1 MQFWHEQSHRYRA
14 ELQDFKK
21 LTAVAMDGL
30 RNEHSMLFK
39 DLEGAAVRVERVER
53 EMDYVETQT
62 SPRACAN
69 KADKVF
75 EQGAWGLEESRG
87 KQEEEKER
95 QELNSRVAGELQGST
110 YNIFCRTAAF
120 DL

>member
-1 MQFWHEQSHRYRA
+1 MQFWHEQSHRYHA

-21 LTAVAMDGL
+21 LVAVAMDGL

-75 EQGAWGLEESRG
+75 EQGAWGLEE
-87 KQEEEKER
+87 EKER
-95 QELNSRVAGELQGST
+95 QELNSRVSGELQGST
-110 YNIFCRTAAF
+110 YKVSCRTAAF